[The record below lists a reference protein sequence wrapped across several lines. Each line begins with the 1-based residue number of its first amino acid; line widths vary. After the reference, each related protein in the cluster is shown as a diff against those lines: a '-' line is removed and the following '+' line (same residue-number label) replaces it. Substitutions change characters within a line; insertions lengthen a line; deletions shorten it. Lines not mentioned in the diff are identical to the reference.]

1 MPTAKLTS
9 ILLVKI
15 AFWTALGAMFGAV
28 IGCARPAR
36 AEIIE
41 DPSGSLATLTSIGD
55 ALDAPD
61 HHPVHILYVHGINQI
76 GAGDS
81 SLLRTSICEKL
92 NLCTPGDW
100 MNAGVEFADKGEFAD
115 GAPPPALMYLG

>member
-9 ILLVKI
+9 ILLAKM
-15 AFWTALGAMFGAV
+15 AFWTALGAVFAV
-28 IGCARPAR
+28 AVACTRPAR

-81 SLLRTSICEKL
+81 WLLRESICTRLKL
-92 NLCTPGDW
+92 CDVQDW
-100 MNAGVEFADKGEFAD
+100 KN
-115 GAPPPALMYLG
+115 